1 MESDDV
7 LEMCQ
12 LSTQRCNVWYN
23 PFMCD
28 TDSSVYAMV
37 DKSRPCGPV
46 VFIQQM
52 CQKNA
57 STM

>member
-1 MESDDV
+1 MG
-7 LEMCQ
+7 
-12 LSTQRCNVWYN
+12 
-23 PFMCD
+23 D

-46 VFIQQM
+46 VFIQKM